1 MFRYID
7 DVLSQSNSK
16 FGDFVDHIYPIEL
29 EIKDTNR
36 SASYLVLRLEIDSEG
51 RLRTKLYDKRDD
63 LKFPIVDFLFICSI
77 IPAASAYRVY
87 ISVDP
92 ILQSLWFLSWLPW

>member
-36 SASYLVLRLEIDSEG
+36 SASYLVLRLEIDSGSLYQGNHDRNHKLCNIGSTEIYTLYSDAAG
-51 RLRTKLYDKRDD
+51 MMLQINRKSTMGNLR
-63 LKFPIVDFLFICSI
+63 S
-77 IPAASAYRVY
+77 
-87 ISVDP
+87 
-92 ILQSLWFLSWLPW
+92 SLLS

>member
-51 RLRTKLYDKRDD
+51 WLRTKLYDKRDD
-63 LKFPIVDFLFICSI
+63 LKFPIVDFPFICSI
-77 IPAASAYRVY
+77 INRNPTKNTHVLRKGT
-87 ISVDP
+87 
-92 ILQSLWFLSWLPW
+92 QFLLHI